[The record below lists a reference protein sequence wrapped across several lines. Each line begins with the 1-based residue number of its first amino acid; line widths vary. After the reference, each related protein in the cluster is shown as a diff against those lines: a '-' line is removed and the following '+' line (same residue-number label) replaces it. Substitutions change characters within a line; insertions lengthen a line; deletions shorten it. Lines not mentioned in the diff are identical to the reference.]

1 MIPDPNAPPLRQA
14 LALLFNHPEL
24 LTLDP
29 SRARPVQEL
38 IAGRQN
44 PHFADVWQ
52 FISTHPLGTGDP
64 WAELVPISD
73 AGGNQAR
80 GNHGKTLYQ
89 WALTPGMC
97 SVIRQPL
104 ATALQLARTARPLL
118 LPAGGRRPPAADRS
132 WTIVDV
138 PSRFGLTMP
147 SVSFDSGNNTCTL
160 QVENTYPRHVSVY
173 VQFFA
178 GGQPV
183 APPTW
188 TSLLPLAVQ
197 DFLESGTV
205 KYLTTLPPTCP
216 VAGMSVPA
224 TGTGLSFSLP
234 EPATAARVMFGGT
247 GLGDINL
254 LVDAAGVMLTAVL
267 DHAVALIMD
276 GAKVGLAQTAWFD
289 GVLAD
294 AAVTA
299 EILGA
304 ARFLFDG
311 PPPTDMPTL
320 LQSVANNLGTL
331 LLGGGLP
338 KLIASI
344 ADNIG
349 PDAVANAAPV
359 LGWGETE
366 LAAQAVQRLQAQTS
380 TRVLSCPATFWLDL
394 VPASCRIVPDPR
406 HGMWP
411 DGAAR
416 YQVDLTYNGASL
428 SPTRGAV
435 TQASDSP
442 IDVLFPALPAGGRSS
457 LTASVM
463 SASGRV
469 LGQTEGPATFVT
481 LADRATF
488 PSVLALR
495 EVEISITRSTRYR
508 HARKLSYDPVA
519 KAHEWKEGPAPTTV
533 GLVPAEGASFR
544 ALVGVTLQEV
554 SGDVGYTW
562 QDGDAIGRYC
572 FQSVGVID
580 PEARFRSSG
589 ALYTVQPYLV
599 YNPLGPRASR
609 GWHGLELL
617 PRP

>member
-1 MIPDPNAPPLRQA
+1 M
-14 LALLFNHPEL
+14 
-24 LTLDP
+24 
-29 SRARPVQEL
+29 
-38 IAGRQN
+38 
-44 PHFADVWQ
+44 
-52 FISTHPLGTGDP
+52 
-64 WAELVPISD
+64 VPISD

-254 LVDAAGVMLTAVL
+254 LVDVAGVMLTAVL

-349 PDAVANAAPV
+349 ARCRRQRRSGPRLGRDRIGGPGRSASPGANLDAGAV
-359 LGWGETE
+359 LPRHL
-366 LAAQAVQRLQAQTS
+366 LARPRS
-380 TRVLSCPATFWLDL
+380 
-394 VPASCRIVPDPR
+394 ASCRIVPDPR

-411 DGAAR
+411 DGVAR
-416 YQVDLTYNGASL
+416 IRST
-428 SPTRGAV
+428 
-435 TQASDSP
+435 SP
-442 IDVLFPALPAGGRSS
+442 ITAPASRLPAG
-457 LTASVM
+457 
-463 SASGRV
+463 
-469 LGQTEGPATFVT
+469 P
-481 LADRATF
+481 
-488 PSVLALR
+488 
-495 EVEISITRSTRYR
+495 
-508 HARKLSYDPVA
+508 
-519 KAHEWKEGPAPTTV
+519 
-533 GLVPAEGASFR
+533 
-544 ALVGVTLQEV
+544 
-554 SGDVGYTW
+554 
-562 QDGDAIGRYC
+562 
-572 FQSVGVID
+572 
-580 PEARFRSSG
+580 
-589 ALYTVQPYLV
+589 
-599 YNPLGPRASR
+599 
-609 GWHGLELL
+609 
-617 PRP
+617 